1 MTNLPKDIWVNPEG
15 YKMAFDEVLAHKEGT
30 LGDIQYTDKA
40 KADAEKLTLSTTIE
54 CLDKT
59 RLHLDKR
66 IAELEGVLEQS
77 LYALERAVCFKHPS
91 SSQKDIEEKAI
102 KAAKQA
108 LEEKQGE

>member
-1 MTNLPKDIWVNPEG
+1 MSNLPKDIWLNPEG
-15 YKMAFDEVLAHKEGT
+15 YKMAFDEFLTYKEGT

-66 IAELEGVLEQS
+66 IEELERLLFRIDYV
-77 LYALERAVCFKHPS
+77 YDNALQDYSDTPLAKE
-91 SSQKDIEEKAI
+91 I
-102 KAAKQA
+102 KQA
-108 LEEKQGE
+108 LEEK